1 MLLACRKVEWNYMQ
15 FFWTG
20 IKITRVKIPTP
31 KAIKA
36 FIVTV
41 SPYIIPNNAIFWILR
56 LSGLIYL
63 ERQNYF
69 INPSP
74 VPFPESSLNRRST
87 TLLEE
92 FPFYMAHRLNNL
104 AEPYRCR
111 FLKTFYR
118 ELGTR
123 DPPHLPPW
131 ASPLPLGT
139 LCPAHFQPHLQLVH
153 KSEQEHR
160 LENIKPDQ
168 IFAPVRV
175 SVIKIR

>member
-1 MLLACRKVEWNYMQ
+1 MLPTILNPAINN
-15 FFWTG
+15 FLPFILLG
-20 IKITRVKIPTP
+20 TP
-31 KAIKA
+31 KLFHHAH
-36 FIVTV
+36 
-41 SPYIIPNNAIFWILR
+41 LR
-56 LSGLIYL
+56 NLSKFGLSSLYDFARRISVLRDPQIEY
-63 ERQNYF
+63 
-69 INPSP
+69 
-74 VPFPESSLNRRST
+74 FPE
-87 TLLEE
+87 
-92 FPFYMAHRLNNL
+92 
-104 AEPYRCR
+104 PYYCR

-123 DPPHLPPW
+123 DPPHLPSW

-175 SVIKIR
+175 SVLEILYR

>member
-1 MLLACRKVEWNYMQ
+1 
-15 FFWTG
+15 
-20 IKITRVKIPTP
+20 
-31 KAIKA
+31 
-36 FIVTV
+36 
-41 SPYIIPNNAIFWILR
+41 
-56 LSGLIYL
+56 
-63 ERQNYF
+63 
-69 INPSP
+69 
-74 VPFPESSLNRRST
+74 
-87 TLLEE
+87 
-92 FPFYMAHRLNNL
+92 MAHRLNNPV
-104 AEPYRCR
+104 EPYRCR

-131 ASPLPLGT
+131 ASPLPLGS

-175 SVIKIR
+175 SVIKIL

>member
-1 MLLACRKVEWNYMQ
+1 MPIYLAWSAE
-15 FFWTG
+15 T
-20 IKITRVKIPTP
+20 ISST
-31 KAIKA
+31 
-36 FIVTV
+36 
-41 SPYIIPNNAIFWILR
+41 LR
-56 LSGLIYL
+56 LCLT
-63 ERQNYF
+63 R
-69 INPSP
+69 NPP
-74 VPFPESSLNRRST
+74 KSSWTPRSL

-92 FPFYMAHRLNNL
+92 FPLYTTRRLNI
-104 AEPYRCR
+104 PFYGFYHCR

-175 SVIKIR
+175 SINIYFYYLTVLRSANIACPETT

>member
-1 MLLACRKVEWNYMQ
+1 MQYFESRDYQFPSILL
-15 FFWTG
+15 G
-20 IKITRVKIPTP
+20 TP
-31 KAIKA
+31 KL
-36 FIVTV
+36 FHQ
-41 SPYIIPNNAIFWILR
+41 P
-56 LSGLIYL
+56 LICAPRNL
-63 ERQNYF
+63 ANHH
-69 INPSP
+69 SMT
-74 VPFPESSLNRRST
+74 S
-87 TLLEE
+87 LEE
-92 FPFYMAHRLNNL
+92 FPFYTHGLNNP
-104 AEPYRCR
+104 EPYRCR

-175 SVIKIR
+175 SVIKIQ